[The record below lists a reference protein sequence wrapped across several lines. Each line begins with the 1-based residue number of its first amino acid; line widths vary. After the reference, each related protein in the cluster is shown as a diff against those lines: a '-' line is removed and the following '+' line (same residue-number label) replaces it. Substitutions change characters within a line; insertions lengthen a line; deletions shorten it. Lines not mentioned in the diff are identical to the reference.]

1 MAPTPS
7 PSGSTPPSYS
17 PLATFRVGGKQTPKP
32 FVDVAQLKDHLA
44 LLHAFAELRIRVEGT
59 SSEELGV
66 EYFPPADEK
75 ERRWTVFV
83 GFAVERFERWCK
95 ALHPADGEQGIAA
108 VLPPLDVL
116 MVWHSYLLNPGWYT
130 EDSIRISALKGLWRA
145 GKAFG
150 ASLGMGLGQ
159 LLDVPTSDSDS
170 RVQDWVRM
178 TQTPFDPFEAI
189 PMMLLKDVSCPK
201 CGTVNSAP
209 FLCADGTGYLQLKFT
224 RVCNNP
230 TADCFFNIT
239 HDTLALR
246 KLAEDLARQDI
257 GHPGDLLAGTVYTPG
272 NMKNLAHGRRVK
284 STLLLSPSFKPSTK
298 SAQQDAKDIMKR
310 ANYNLAILKGKCYT
324 TLKTDARLFQRIMNA
339 YTDGRIF
346 SVELVS
352 AVLRQGSFVRK
363 MYELGWTRLGAFK
376 SIDEEVAL
384 WHSYRFMDL
393 MSDSPQLFLVPTLD
407 IDLAW
412 HTHQLRSYDY
422 YYDTKTYVGLFI
434 DHDDKVEESKLSTS
448 FDTTSTAWKK
458 RFGVQYTYCGC
469 PLLGDTVGQ
478 RLSRLV
484 GTKGNPSYLQ
494 PPQLEKSL
502 NATHP
507 SDHDAVFPA
516 VGGDKAR
523 DRLLKGKKGGK
534 DDGPKCIQ
542 DPAFLVPVPL
552 FVNAARISNCAA
564 SSGSIV
570 NGERGGAPQLV
581 GRPAHT
587 PTRPSRSIPPCIKDA
602 QLISLR
608 LRRDGR
614 LGVLLR
620 YGLPARL
627 GLERPVLVTLAVA
640 QEGRD
645 PDL

>member
-7 PSGSTPPSYS
+7 NSAPPSYS
-17 PLATFRVGGKQTPKP
+17 PLASFRVGGKQTRKP

-59 SSEELGV
+59 SAEELGV
-66 EYFPPADEK
+66 EYFPPVEEK

-83 GFAVERFERWCK
+83 GFAVERFERWCQ
-95 ALHPADGEQGIAA
+95 ALHPTHAERGIAA
-108 VLPPLDVL
+108 ILPPLDVL

-130 EDSIRISALKGLWRA
+130 EDSIRITALKGLWKA
-145 GKAFG
+145 GKAFA
-150 ASLGMGLGQ
+150 ASLGVGLGQ
-159 LLDVPTSDSDS
+159 LLDLPVSDSDS
-170 RVQDWVRM
+170 RIQDWIRM

-189 PMMLLKDVSCPK
+189 PTMIFKDVSCPK
-201 CGTVNSAP
+201 CGTMNSAP

-230 TADCFFNIT
+230 IDDCFFNIT
-239 HDTLALR
+239 HDTLAMR
-246 KLAEDLARQDI
+246 KLAEDLARDDT
-257 GHPGDLLAGTVYTPG
+257 GEPGDLLAGTVYTPG
-272 NMKNLAHGRRVK
+272 NMKNLSYGRKVK
-284 STLLLSPSFKPSTK
+284 YTLLFSPSIKPSTA
-298 SAQQDAKDIMKR
+298 SPTVAPQDPKAIMKR
-310 ANYNLAILKGKCYT
+310 ANYNFAILKGKCYT
-324 TLKTDARLFQRIMNA
+324 ALKTGTDERLIQRIMNA

-363 MYELGWTRLGAFK
+363 MYDLEWTRLGVFDN
-376 SIDEEVAL
+376 IDEEVAL
-384 WHSYRFMDL
+384 WHVLARYHAFMDL
-393 MSDSPQLFLVPTLD
+393 MSDSPRLFLVPTLD

-422 YYDTKTYVGLFI
+422 YYDTKTYVGCFI

-448 FDTTSTAWKK
+448 FDTTSAAWKK

-469 PLLGDTVGQ
+469 PLPGATVGQ

-507 SDHDAVFPA
+507 SDHNAVFPA

-523 DRLLKGKKGGK
+523 DQVLKGKKGGK
-534 DDGPKCIQ
+534 DDVPRCIQ

-552 FVNAARISNCAA
+552 FVNTARISNCAA

-570 NGERGGAPQLV
+570 NGERGGCTAPAR
-581 GRPAHT
+581 RPAHSL
-587 PTRPSRSIPPCIKDA
+587 SRS
-602 QLISLR
+602 SHSM
-608 LRRDGR
+608 RR
-614 LGVLLR
+614 
-620 YGLPARL
+620 
-627 GLERPVLVTLAVA
+627 
-640 QEGRD
+640 
-645 PDL
+645 